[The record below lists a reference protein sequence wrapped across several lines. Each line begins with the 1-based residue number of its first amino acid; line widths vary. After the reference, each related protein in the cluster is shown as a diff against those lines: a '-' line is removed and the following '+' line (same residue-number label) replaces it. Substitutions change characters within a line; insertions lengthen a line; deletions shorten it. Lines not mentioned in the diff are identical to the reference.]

1 MTTNNNKSGRNANHI
16 LKIFNFVGGTLI
28 FFGIAYF
35 INTNW
40 HNLNDFL
47 KIFTTLGSAIA
58 AYLVATLL
66 AADEKYSAA
75 SSAFF
80 MVSCLAFPLG
90 LSVTFNIMGVIG
102 NDDMIKVIITGI
114 CLFIFLATNFY
125 LQRDILRLFSIF
137 YASLFFI
144 AFTNLLCNQVMHIV
158 NSHLY
163 DYQMLLLGFCY
174 LLGGRYL
181 HLQRN
186 ALTGPLYFFGS
197 FFILAASFDLGGLLF
212 FAGVNSEF
220 WKIISPALVLLSF
233 MLAVPLRSKSLL
245 YVGAIFLLIYL
256 FSMTSLFAQLFGNF
270 GWPLLLIMAGL
281 FLMLLG
287 YVLVSIRQRIMK

>member
-1 MTTNNNKSGRNANHI
+1 MNANNNKSGGNANHI

-35 INTNW
+35 ISSNW

-58 AYLVATLL
+58 AYLVAVLL
-66 AADEKYSAA
+66 ANDDKYSAA

-80 MVSCLAFPLG
+80 MVSCLTLPLG
-90 LSVTFNIMGVIG
+90 LSITFNVLGVIG
-102 NDDMIKVIITGI
+102 NDEMIKVIITGI
-114 CLFIFLATNFY
+114 CLFVFLATNFY
-125 LQRDILRLFSIF
+125 LERDILRLFCIF

-144 AFTNLLCNQVMHIV
+144 AFTNLFCNQVMHIA
-158 NSHLY
+158 NTQLY
-163 DYQMLLLGFCY
+163 DYQLLLLGLCY
-174 LLGGRYL
+174 LLGGRL
-181 HLQRN
+181 LQLQRN

-212 FAGVNSEF
+212 FAGVNNEF
-220 WKIISPALVLLSF
+220 WKIVSPVLVLLSF

-245 YVGAIFLLIYL
+245 YVGAIFLIIYL
-256 FSMTSLFAQLFGNF
+256 ISMTSLFAKLFGSF

-281 FLMLLG
+281 FLMLFG